1 MYFESEPFPM
11 IHIENEHDTSR
22 CHLVA
27 RIMFSLLLEIINVKK
42 NSPFIGVQLSKVPLP
57 TCAGSHDHPRSN
69 FQIESASM
77 NFNVFISVK
86 IGMAKVGMGD
96 IFLRL
101 SRMDT
106 TTYDDSLDTC
116 YV

>member
-11 IHIENEHDTSR
+11 IHIENEHDTSW
-22 CHLVA
+22 CHLVG
-27 RIMFSLLLEIINVKK
+27 RIMFFCFWNVKK
-42 NSPFIGVQLSKVPLP
+42 TSPFIGVQLRKVPLP
-57 TCAGSHDHPRSN
+57 TCAASNDHPPSN

-77 NFNVFISVK
+77 NFNVFSSVK

-106 TTYDDSLDTC
+106 TTSDDSLCTC